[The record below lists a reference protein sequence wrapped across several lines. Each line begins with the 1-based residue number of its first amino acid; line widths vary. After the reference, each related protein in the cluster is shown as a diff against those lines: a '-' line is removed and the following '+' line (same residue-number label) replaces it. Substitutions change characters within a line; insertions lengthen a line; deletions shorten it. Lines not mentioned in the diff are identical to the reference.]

1 VNHLKRSAIGL
12 ASVAVVVVLYGLG
25 VLAYQAAATIPDDPR
40 VDAPRYGGRGPHAV
54 GTRAVRLDGA
64 PPLRLDLWYP
74 ASGDAGHAATVS
86 YAYEL
91 KWLVRSRR
99 PVRTVGR
106 ATRDAPFAD
115 APTPGP
121 LVVLSPG
128 FALPSAGYVWLA
140 ERLASHGFVVVAPE
154 HREAMDVALDGFW
167 RSVIDRPADV
177 FATLDWA
184 DREAASGGLLA
195 GVADPDRVAIVGHS
209 LGGTTALAMAGARLD
224 LEGFARLCAEPAWR
238 EGDHA
243 FLCELVLSD
252 VDAMAARAGLDTTP
266 GGLWPAVS
274 DRRVDAV
281 VAMASDAFLFGP
293 AGLAPIDAPLL
304 AVGGTA
310 DPSAPFAWSSAWA
323 FEHAASPRKALAALH
338 GAGHTVFAGSC
349 DAVPFYRAIGA
360 GGFCSDASWEMDRA
374 HDAIAHLVTA
384 FLRAELMDDGEAE
397 RDLRPEAVA
406 MAGVDYRAQGY
417 PRTYGP

>member
-1 VNHLKRSAIGL
+1 MIHLKRSAIGL
-12 ASVAVVVVLYGLG
+12 ASVVALVVLYLLG
-25 VLAYQAAATIPDDPR
+25 VVAYQAAATIPDDPR
-40 VDAPRYGGRGPHAV
+40 ADAPRYGGRGPHAV
-54 GTRAVRLDGA
+54 GTRDVRLGSA
-64 PPLRLDLWYP
+64 GPLRLSLWYP
-74 ASGDAGHAATVS
+74 AGGDAGQAATVG

-106 ATRDAPFAD
+106 ATRDAPFAEAS
-115 APTPGP
+115 APRP

-128 FALPSAGYVWLA
+128 FALPTAGYVWLA

-154 HREAMDVALDGFW
+154 HPERMDVALDGFW
-167 RSVIDRPADV
+167 RGVIDRPADV
-177 FATLDWA
+177 VATLDWV

-195 GVADPDRVAIVGHS
+195 GVADPDRVAMVGHS

-224 LEGFARLCAEPAWR
+224 LGGFARLCARPAWR
-238 EGDHA
+238 EGEHA
-243 FLCELVLSD
+243 FLCDLVLSD
-252 VDAMAARAGLDTTP
+252 VDAMAARAGLDATP

-293 AGLAPIDAPLL
+293 AGLAGVQAPLL
-304 AVGGTA
+304 AIGGTA
-310 DPSAPFAWSSAWA
+310 DASAPFAWSSGWA
-323 FEHAASPRKALAALH
+323 FAHAASPRKARAALD
-338 GAGHTVFAGSC
+338 GAGHMVFAGSC

-360 GGFCSDASWEMDRA
+360 GGFCSDPGWAMDRG

-384 FLRAELMDDGEAE
+384 FLRAELMDDDQARRALG
-397 RDLRPEAVA
+397 PEAVVL
-406 MAGVDYRAQGY
+406 AGVDYRARGY
-417 PRTYGP
+417 SPAEGR